1 MQVYLCS
8 FLVWPW
14 SYLKRIRKSRAACR
28 AWQVSFAS
36 GTKGVRLK
44 IPVTRCLREILNLL
58 RAHIGV
64 REMRMSKFK
73 LSSWLTVV
81 ATVLVSGMATAQ
93 AAPNAANGQTIFTQG
108 KGDAQPC
115 QTCHGDKAQGNDAMG
130 APRLANIG
138 YGYIV
143 KQLTNFAQD
152 KRTPAGVGAVM
163 PGFAKALSEQDR
175 RDVSAYVNSLNNPP
189 ELSNLQELKAGG
201 QAVGEP
207 YKGAEIAQHGTS
219 KVSACSSCHEFNGRG
234 ADPVFPKI
242 GQQKYV
248 YLVNQLHNWRANAA
262 DVAAGTVARTND
274 PEVGKVGIM
283 RAVAKNLTDEDILN
297 VAAYL
302 SAASPTKGAGDTAP
316 DNKTLMEKVEGK

>member
-1 MQVYLCS
+1 
-8 FLVWPW
+8 
-14 SYLKRIRKSRAACR
+14 
-28 AWQVSFAS
+28 
-36 GTKGVRLK
+36 
-44 IPVTRCLREILNLL
+44 
-58 RAHIGV
+58 
-64 REMRMSKFK
+64 MSKFK

-175 RDVSAYVNSLNNPP
+175 RDVAAYVNSLNNAP

-201 QAVGEP
+201 QAVGEA
-207 YKGAEIAQHGTS
+207 YKGQEMVGYGVPAKNIP
-219 KVSACSSCHEFNGRG
+219 ACTSCHEYNGRG
-234 ADPVFPKI
+234 ADPIFPKI

-248 YLVNQLHNWRANAA
+248 YLVNQLKNWRASAA

-274 PEVGKVGIM
+274 PEVGKVGMM
-283 RAVAKNLTDEDILN
+283 RAVAKNMSDEEILN
-297 VAAYL
+297 VAAFL
-302 SAASPTKGAGDTAP
+302 SYASPSKGAGDTAP
-316 DNKTLMEKVEGK
+316 DNTTLLHKAEGK